1 MSTYDKSKLETKIQI
16 ETNDK
21 VHAKKSKLRP
31 TSTLDKNSRLACF
44 KIDQAESQ
52 KRSNRNSRQSVDNC
66 KVSKNKLFFCP
77 AQAGSLIMRNMC

>member
-21 VHAKKSKLRP
+21 VHAKKIQIETNFNLRQKFK
-31 TSTLDKNSRLACF
+31 TCF